1 MRAREFDDVIE
12 SFPDDVQR
20 LLGFISDIGEA
31 ALDNDTVKE
40 VSTNDWF
47 ILSDSIQSSSLS

>member
-1 MRAREFDDVIE
+1 MRAREFDDVIG